1 MAIDDLDA
9 RISLLKKAAEKAN
22 LDRLKAL
29 AAKEA
34 KEQELT
40 EVWSTLRET
49 HGVSTVDEVKS
60 LLQERKQR
68 LDSLLQKAVE
78 DLKRA

>member
-1 MAIDDLDA
+1 LAIDDLDA
-9 RISLLKKAAEKAN
+9 KISLLKKAAEKAN

-29 AAKEA
+29 AAKES
-34 KEQELT
+34 KEQELN
-40 EVWSTLRET
+40 EVWDTLREK

-60 LLQERKQR
+60 LLQKSKED
-68 LDSLLQKAVE
+68 LDSLLQSAVE

>member
-9 RISLLKKAAEKAN
+9 KISLLKKAAEKAN

-29 AAKEA
+29 AAKES
-34 KEQELT
+34 KEQELA
-40 EVWSTLRET
+40 EVWSTLREK

-60 LLQERKQR
+60 LLQKSKED
-68 LDSLLQKAVE
+68 LDSLLQSAVE